1 MKKILEQS
9 KAIIYENVERV
20 RKHIGEYPV
29 SDEMDLDEMAKNI
42 LNELKIPLGKK
53 MEVKLFKNNVYAV
66 LENGK
71 ITIKTK

>member
-20 RKHIGEYPV
+20 KKHIGEYLV